1 MNIKSAKEEIGN
13 TVRAYLQRDENGN
26 YRIPPVR
33 QRPLLLMGPPGV
45 GKTQVVE
52 QAARECGVALVA
64 YTITHHTRQSAVG
77 LPFIFKKTYGGV
89 EHDVTEYTMSEIIA
103 SVYDR
108 MEKTGLKE
116 GILFIDEINC
126 VSETLAPTMLQF
138 LQGKTFGN
146 QKVPEGWIIVAA
158 GNPPEYNRSA
168 REFDIV
174 TLDRVRRID
183 VEPDFSVWKEYAYRQ
198 SIHGAVISYLEIR
211 RENFYRI
218 ETTPEGVRFATARG
232 WEDLS
237 EMIAVSESL
246 GLPVGQDLILQYIQD
261 PGTAKDFANYYE
273 LYNKYREHYRIDE
286 VLAGRFSDEAVTRL
300 RIAPF
305 DEKLSV
311 IGLMLSRL
319 NEGFREAFLADR
331 STELVFG
338 RLKEWKKQLAAPDA
352 APEETLPRLARETAD
367 ALALRR
373 ENGQLGRDE
382 ETAGTRCV
390 RALEEYAGAL
400 RGAGLREAEA
410 AFAFVKG
417 RFERQVQK
425 RGERIAAVSAALEH
439 AFAFLEAA
447 VGDSQEMVVFVT
459 ELTVNFYSAKFIAE
473 NGCDPYYVHNHGLLL
488 DERRRE
494 LDQEIDALRAGEQ
507 GTGLPNS

>member
-1 MNIKSAKEEIGN
+1 MNIKSAKEEIKN

-26 YRIPPVR
+26 YRIAAVR

-45 GKTQVVE
+45 GKTQIVE

-77 LPFIFKKTYGGV
+77 LPFILKKTYGGV

-108 MEKTGLKE
+108 MESTGLKE

-146 QKVPEGWIIVAA
+146 QRVPEGWIIVAA

-198 SIHGAVISYLEIR
+198 SVHGSVISYLEIR

-218 ETTPEGVRFATARG
+218 ETTPDGIRFATARG

-237 EMIAVSESL
+237 EMIGVGESL
-246 GLPVGQDLILQYIQD
+246 GLPVGQDLILQYVQN
-261 PGTAKDFANYYE
+261 PAVAKDFANYYE
-273 LYNKYREHYRIDE
+273 LYNKYREHYRIGE
-286 VLAGRFSDEAVTRL
+286 VLDGKFSDDAVTRL

-311 IGLMLSRL
+311 IGLLLSRL
-319 NEGFREAFLADR
+319 NEKLRDAYLTDR
-331 STELVFG
+331 VTESVFG
-338 RLKEWKKQLAAPDA
+338 YLKNWKERLPDA
-352 APEETLPRLARETAD
+352 DTAPGEILLHLAREA
-367 ALALRR
+367 AEELALRR
-373 ENGQLGRDE
+373 ESGQLGRDG
-382 ETAGTRCV
+382 ETAANRCI
-390 RALEEYAGAL
+390 RALEDYAAAL
-400 RGAGLREAEA
+400 RGSGIREPDA
-410 AFAFVKG
+410 AFAFVKEQ
-417 RFERQVQK
+417 FDRQVESRK
-425 RGERIAAVSAALEH
+425 RGIAAVSAALEH
-439 AFAFLEAA
+439 AFGFLEAS
-447 VGDSQEMVVFVT
+447 VGDGQEMVVFVT
-459 ELTVNFYSAKFIAE
+459 ELTVDFYSAKFIAE
-473 NGCDPYYVHNHGLLL
+473 NGCDPYYVHNRGLLL
-488 DERRRE
+488 EERQQE
-494 LDQEIDALRAGEQ
+494 LEKEIDAMRAEE
-507 GTGLPNS
+507 TGLPE